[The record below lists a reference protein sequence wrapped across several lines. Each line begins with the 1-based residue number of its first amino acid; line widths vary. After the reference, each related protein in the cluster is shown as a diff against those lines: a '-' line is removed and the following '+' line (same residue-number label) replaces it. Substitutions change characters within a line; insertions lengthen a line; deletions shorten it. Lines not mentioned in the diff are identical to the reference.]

1 MNQEKIG
8 VIKPLPTKTTSLLRS
23 TLIIPSLPSILIEL
37 VQNSLD
43 AKASNITVSFELDNW
58 TIKCEDDG
66 YGLTNLEMLKVGG
79 ERYWTSKLDIENDK
93 GIMEEVDTFGFRG
106 EALASLADVAMLEV
120 LSKTRRVEGS
130 NESYSLLFRGG
141 EKIYNGIAAVKRNSI
156 GTTIWVRDI
165 FWKVKLVNTNSCS
178 DVN

>member
-1 MNQEKIG
+1 MNKEKIG
-8 VIKPLPTKTTSLLRS
+8 IIKPLPNKTTSLLRS

-43 AKASNITVSFELDNW
+43 AKASNIIVSFELDNW

-79 ERYWTSKLDIENDK
+79 ERYLTSKLDIENNR
-93 GIMEEVDTFGFRG
+93 GMEEVDTFGFRG
-106 EALASLADVAMLEV
+106 EALASLADVAMLEI
-120 LSKTRRVEGS
+120 LSKTRRVVAGS

-156 GTTIWVRDI
+156 GTTVWIRDI
-165 FWKVKLVNTNSCS
+165 FWKVRHFNVIPC
-178 DVN
+178 